1 MRGHEYVRDA
11 VAEFLADQVPARLT
25 AHLSG
30 IEQTEPDPSTVVF
43 VLADSLQDLGDV
55 FPVVAVRST
64 DSTDESRIGATDW
77 AVVYDIEVMVA
88 CDHRTYGAEGYE
100 QASRA
105 RDRLMLAC
113 REALWRV
120 RGMTSDA
127 EDGDVEFLPGKRPER
142 TGRGNQQT
150 LSGLALAV
158 GTIDLRVRVTERLTD
173 LAPPETVAAVDLS
186 VSGVD
191 ASQVLP

>member
-11 VAEFLADQVPARLT
+11 VCEFLADQVPARLT
-25 AHLSG
+25 AHLDA
-30 IEQTEPDPSTVVF
+30 IEQTEPDPASVVF
-43 VLADSLQDLGDV
+43 VLADSLQDLPDV

-64 DSTDESRIGATDW
+64 DSTDETRVGASDW
-77 AVVYDIEVMVA
+77 TVVYDIEVMVA
-88 CDHRTYGAEGYE
+88 TSHQTYGAEGFE

-105 RDRLMLAC
+105 RDRLLLAC

-120 RGMTSDA
+120 RGMSSSA
-127 EDGDVEFLPGKRPER
+127 ADGDIEFLPGKRPER

-158 GTIDLRVRVTERLTD
+158 GTLGLRVRVTETLTD
-173 LAPPETVAAVDLS
+173 LDPPETVGAVDLS
-186 VSGVD
+186 VTGAD
-191 ASQVLP
+191 ASQAI